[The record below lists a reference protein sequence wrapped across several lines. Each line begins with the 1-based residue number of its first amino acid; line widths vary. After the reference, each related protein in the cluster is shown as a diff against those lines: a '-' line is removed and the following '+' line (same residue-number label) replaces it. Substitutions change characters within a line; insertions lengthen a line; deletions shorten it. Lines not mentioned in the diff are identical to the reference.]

1 MFTRDAYHW
10 LTTFKA
16 EFCSAAVMFFNNLE
30 EAQQ

>member
-1 MFTRDAYHW
+1 MLVMINFS